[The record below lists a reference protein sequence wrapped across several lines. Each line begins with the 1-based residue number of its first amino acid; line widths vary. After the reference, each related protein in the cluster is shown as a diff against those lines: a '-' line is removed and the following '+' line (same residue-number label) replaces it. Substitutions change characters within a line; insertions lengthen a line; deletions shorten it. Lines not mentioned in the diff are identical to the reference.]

1 MFDIEILYWWCR
13 VELQFRS
20 GFERSDHQMIDDG
33 DQNVDDVSP
42 IKLDTIIPNNITTRL
57 LEQLCDS

>member
-1 MFDIEILYWWCR
+1 MCKLELKL
-13 VELQFRS
+13 ELQFRS

-42 IKLDTIIPNNITTRL
+42 IKLDTIKSKQHYNQIFGPVV
-57 LEQLCDS
+57 